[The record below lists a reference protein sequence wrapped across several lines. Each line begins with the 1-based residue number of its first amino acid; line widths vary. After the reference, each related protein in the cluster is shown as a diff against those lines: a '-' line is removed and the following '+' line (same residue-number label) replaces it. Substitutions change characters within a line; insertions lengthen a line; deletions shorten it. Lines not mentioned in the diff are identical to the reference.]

1 MRLNILLIA
10 IVSGVCLMANQALAE
25 SITLQDIVTATAPLP
40 KATIYVAREV
50 VTLDPQKPS
59 ATAVA
64 VVGDRILATG
74 TLDELRSAAGD
85 QPYTIDETF
94 ADKVIV
100 PGFIAQHDHPLLTA
114 LTMMSEIIAIEDWVL
129 PSGTVPAAKTPEE
142 YRQRLAEANA
152 RLDDPNGALLT
163 WGYHHIF
170 HGKLTRADLDR
181 ISSTRPIFVWHRSAH
196 EFVLNTKALE
206 TIGVDEARIAAMP
219 ETARKQTNLE
229 EGRFWEGGCS
239 RFCPS

>member
-40 KATIYVAREV
+40 NATIYVAREV

-94 ADKVIV
+94 ADKVIAPV
-100 PGFIAQHDHPLLTA
+100 
-114 LTMMSEIIAIEDWVL
+114 SS
-129 PSGTVPAAKTPEE
+129 PST
-142 YRQRLAEANA
+142 
-152 RLDDPNGALLT
+152 
-163 WGYHHIF
+163 
-170 HGKLTRADLDR
+170 
-181 ISSTRPIFVWHRSAH
+181 
-196 EFVLNTKALE
+196 
-206 TIGVDEARIAAMP
+206 TIR
-219 ETARKQTNLE
+219 
-229 EGRFWEGGCS
+229 C
-239 RFCPS
+239 